1 MPDIQFYNSLTRR
14 KEHFT
19 PREPGRVAMY
29 VCGITAYDYCHIGH
43 ARAAV
48 VFDVLVRFLRS
59 EGYAVTFVRNFT
71 DVDDKIINRAVR
83 DGRDPNEV
91 AATFIKAFYEDMD
104 RLNVLKADMEPKAT
118 EHIEDMQRLVQ
129 KLLDTGHAYTTPSG
143 DVYFRVRSFQDYG
156 RLSGRNVE
164 ELQSGARIEPGED
177 KEDPLDFAL
186 WKHAK
191 EHEPSWP
198 SPWGPGRPGWHIE
211 CSAMSERFLDIP
223 LDIHGGGQDLI
234 FPHHENERAQTMAA
248 TGKDFVKYWMHN
260 GFVQVDNDKMS
271 KSLGNFVTIRDI
283 LKHYLPETLRFLLLS
298 KHYRSPLDF
307 SWEAMNESEK
317 ALKRIYQTIQNI
329 EAAQTAGKRQPG
341 ELPSE
346 LADEL
351 NEAAQSWPRS
361 LEDDLNTAAAL
372 GHLFTMVRLANRL
385 LENPAWRNLERSK
398 ELLSQ
403 ARESIGSL
411 GEVLGLFQEQ
421 PQAFLRELRACRA
434 ARQNLDASRIEE
446 LIRQRQEARSAKD
459 FQTADSIRSSLQD
472 MGVEIHDTPQGT
484 EWDVE
489 SQRTE
494 DRGQKTESRE

>member
-1 MPDIQFYNSLTRR
+1 
-14 KEHFT
+14 
-19 PREPGRVAMY
+19 
-29 VCGITAYDYCHIGH
+29 
-43 ARAAV
+43 
-48 VFDVLVRFLRS
+48 
-59 EGYAVTFVRNFT
+59 
-71 DVDDKIINRAVR
+71 
-83 DGRDPNEV
+83 
-91 AATFIKAFYEDMD
+91 
-104 RLNVLKADMEPKAT
+104 
-118 EHIEDMQRLVQ
+118 
-129 KLLDTGHAYTTPSG
+129 
-143 DVYFRVRSFQDYG
+143 
-156 RLSGRNVE
+156 
-164 ELQSGARIEPGED
+164 
-177 KEDPLDFAL
+177 
-186 WKHAK
+186 
-191 EHEPSWP
+191 
-198 SPWGPGRPGWHIE
+198 
-211 CSAMSERFLDIP
+211 MSERFLDIP

-341 ELPSE
+341 ELPPE

-434 ARQNLDASRIEE
+434 ARQNLDTSRIEE

-489 SQRTE
+489 
-494 DRGQKTESRE
+494 